1 MVNRTRRI
9 CPKARPLRVEF
20 PGACYHVIN
29 RGNFRFPVFEEDR
42 DRELILEKLVDFA
55 ACFGVQIRAY
65 CVQVNHFHCY
75 LQTAEAN
82 LGRFMQSLLTSFSVS
97 YNRRHGMRTTCQNGT
112 ILGTHWAPAI
122 FPFVNTPRGLR
133 PCL

>member
-1 MVNRTRRI
+1 M
-9 CPKARPLRVEF
+9 ARPLRIEF

-29 RGNFRFPVFEEDR
+29 RGNFRFPVFSESR

-55 ACFGVQIRAY
+55 ERFQIRVRSY

-82 LGRFMQSLLTSFSVS
+82 LGRFMQSFLTSFTVS
-97 YNRRHGMRTTCQNGT
+97 YNRRHQTSGHVFQGRYKALWVDNRGAGRGPVQGF
-112 ILGTHWAPAI
+112 A
-122 FPFVNTPRGLR
+122 TPDGFSGDWPQRDH
-133 PCL
+133 